1 MFLGT
6 HAPRLDEKGRLV
18 LPAKFREQLAAGLVL
33 TRGQERS
40 LVVWPTAE
48 FTAYAERLG
57 EASRSDARVRAY
69 LRVLFSG
76 ASDEI
81 PDRQGRITLPPG
93 LREYAGLDRE
103 VIVVGNGTT
112 AEIWDAETW
121 NTYLAGQEDNFSGLN
136 EEVIPGVL

>member
-33 TRGQERS
+33 TRGQDRS

-81 PDRQGRITLPPG
+81 PDRQGRITVPPG
-93 LREYAGLDRE
+93 LRDYAGLDRE

-121 NTYLAGQEDNFSGLN
+121 NTYLASQEDNFSGLN

>member
-1 MFLGT
+1 MTGVQT
-6 HAPRLDEKGRLV
+6 CA
-18 LPAKFREQLAAGLVL
+18 LPIC
-33 TRGQERS
+33 
-40 LVVWPTAE
+40 
-48 FTAYAERLG
+48 
-57 EASRSDARVRAY
+57 AY

-81 PDRQGRITLPPG
+81 PDRQGRITVPTT
-93 LREYAGLDRE
+93 LRKYAGLERE

-121 NTYLAGQEDNFSGLN
+121 QQYLDHQDDGFSGMD

>member
-18 LPAKFREQLAAGLVL
+18 LPARFREQLAAGLVL
-33 TRGQERS
+33 TRGQDRS

-81 PDRQGRITLPPG
+81 PDRQGRITVPPG
-93 LREYAGLDRE
+93 LRDYAGLDRE

-121 NTYLAGQEDNFSGLN
+121 NTYLASQEDNFSGLN